1 MAQLSQP
8 EIEDYLAEL
17 HVAHLVTVRPDG
29 RPHVAPVW
37 FLWES
42 GRALIITG
50 GTSVKVRNVRRNP
63 AVALS
68 IATDQRPLKYVVLE
82 GEGKVTQEDLVQVV
96 ERICV
101 RYDGPVQGAAYA
113 QELLAAGNMV
123 VVDIRVERV
132 IGWKDEE

>member
-1 MAQLSQP
+1 MAQLSRL
-8 EIEDYLAEL
+8 EIEDYLAKP

-37 FLWES
+37 FLWEG

-50 GTSVKVRNVRRNP
+50 GSSVKVRNIRRSP

-82 GEGKVTQEDLVQVV
+82 GEGKVTQENLARVV

-101 RYDGPVQGAAYA
+101 RYDGPAQGAAYA
-113 QELLAAGNMV
+113 RELLAAGNIV
-123 VVDIRVERV
+123 LVDIRVVRL